1 MKSAEFLKR
10 PEWSN
15 RRSLFK
21 SMGYTDDD
29 LERPLIGIANS
40 WNRINPGHSNLRAV
54 ADSVSQ
60 GVLRAGGTPV
70 EFGVIGPCDGM
81 ANGSKGMHYILPS
94 RDLIAADIEVMMESQ
109 ILDGIVLIGSC
120 DKIVPGMLM
129 AAVRLDVPAI
139 LVPGGPMEGGCLF
152 DGRSSDTST
161 FTEALGML
169 QAGKIVQAE
178 YDKLEDEAA
187 PTCGSCAFLGTANSM
202 CCVAETMGMTLPYAS
217 TAPAVSAERL
227 RLAQASGAAIV
238 QLVVRNITARKII
251 NERSIRNA
259 AVLAAAIGA
268 STNVVLHLLAIAYE
282 ARVDFSL
289 RDFQE
294 TISHVPHLAKIFPSG
309 EANVIDFHKAGGVPA
324 IMRELGSLID
334 VDAVSVTG
342 QPMKAIISRAREA
355 DRSVIRP
362 LHEPWSTRKGY
373 AFLFGNL
380 APHGSVSKP
389 VAIDPKVMYFRGK
402 ARCFNSE
409 ESAVKAIEARQI
421 GPGTVIVIRYEG
433 PKGGPGMREMYKA
446 MKLLYGQGLAT
457 STALI
462 TDGRFSG
469 TNNGCFVGHISP
481 EAAEGGPL
489 ACVMDG
495 DSIIIDIEQGI
506 LSLEIS
512 DKELAQRMTIIK
524 PIKKR
529 LHGYLALYVEH
540 ASSADTGAVMRI

>member
-21 SMGYTDDD
+21 SMGYTDAD
-29 LERPLIGIANS
+29 LERPLIAIANS
-40 WNRINPGHSNLRAV
+40 WNRVNPGHSNLRTV

-60 GVLRAGGTPV
+60 GILRAGGTPV

-94 RDLIAADIEVMMESQ
+94 RELIAADIESMMESQ

-129 AAVRLDVPAI
+129 AAARLDVPAI

-152 DGRSSDTST
+152 DNRSSDTST

-169 QAGKIVQAE
+169 QSGKIGQAE

-187 PTCGSCAFLGTANSM
+187 PSCGSCAFLGTANSM
-202 CCVAETMGMTLPYAS
+202 CCVAEAMGMTLPYAG

-227 RLAQASGAAIV
+227 RLAQESGATIV
-238 QLVVRNITARKII
+238 HLVLENVNARKII

-268 STNVVLHLLAIAYE
+268 STNVVLHVLAIAHE
-282 ARVDFSL
+282 AEVYFTL
-289 RDFQE
+289 RDFE
-294 TISHVPHLAKIFPSG
+294 KAVSHVPHLAKIFPSG
-309 EANVIDFHKAGGVPA
+309 KANVVDFHKAGGVPA
-324 IMRELGSLID
+324 TMRELGPFID
-334 VDAVSVTG
+334 VDVLSVGG
-342 QPMKAIISRAREA
+342 QLLKAAISCAKEA
-355 DRSVIRP
+355 NRSVIRP
-362 LHEPWSTRKGY
+362 LREPWSTRKGY

-389 VAIDPKVMYFRGK
+389 AAIDPKVMYFRGK
-402 ARCFNSE
+402 ARCFDSE
-409 ESAVKAIEARQI
+409 ESAIEAIEAGQI
-421 GPGTVIVIRYEG
+421 GSGTVVVIRFEG

-469 TNNGCFVGHISP
+469 TNNGCFVGHVSP

-489 ACVMDG
+489 ACVIDG
-495 DSIIIDIEQGI
+495 DSIIIDIEQGA
-506 LSLEIS
+506 LTLDIS
-512 DKELAQRMTIIK
+512 DEELAERMATIR
-524 PIKKR
+524 PIKKK
-529 LHGYLALYVEH
+529 LHGYLALYAEH